1 MFTSSIAGKIDIPGD
16 AVMALEMAT
25 SHQKCESSEKKNRT
39 RLCQEKMEKKE
50 ENDIM
55 YSAKMLT

>member
-1 MFTSSIAGKIDIPGD
+1 MPTSNIAGKIDIPGD

-39 RLCQEKMEKKE
+39 RWCQEIMEKKE
-50 ENDIM
+50 ENDVM